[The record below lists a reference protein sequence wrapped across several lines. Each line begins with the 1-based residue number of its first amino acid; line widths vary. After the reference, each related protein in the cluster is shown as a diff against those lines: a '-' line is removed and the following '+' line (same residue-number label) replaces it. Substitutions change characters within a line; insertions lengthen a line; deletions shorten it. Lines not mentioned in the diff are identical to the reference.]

1 MAINAPHSVIPGT
14 ANERSVFIA
23 ERDFEFLRAL
33 IHRHTGIHIDKTKK
47 SLLRNRVAERLQ
59 ELDIGNIKGYL
70 TRLKTEPDIE
80 LEQLANAIT
89 TNTTSFMRHDYQF
102 EFLANYLSQKANDI
116 KKRGFRIWS
125 AACST
130 GQEPYSIAWTAAQNL
145 PPTALEKT
153 RIIASDINGNAL
165 KKAFAGV
172 YANTELA
179 DLPEDYITTGFLRG
193 TGQFAGLAKIKPE
206 IQALVRFHRVNLVAD
221 WPWTDRFDIIFC
233 RNVCIYF
240 DRDTQLT
247 LFRRFAELQRE
258 GDYLFTGHS
267 EQIPDTCDFYQPAG
281 KSIYRKAG

>member
-1 MAINAPHSVIPGT
+1 MAIETLKPAVSGPSS
-14 ANERSVFIA
+14 ERAAAIT
-23 ERDFEFLRAL
+23 ERDFVFLRSL
-33 IHRHTGIHIDKTKK
+33 IHRHTGIHIDEARKT
-47 SLLRNRVAERLQ
+47 LLINRVSERLR
-59 ELDIGNIKGYL
+59 ELNIGNIKGYL
-70 TRLKTEPDIE
+70 THLKTEPDTE

-89 TNTTSFMRHDYQF
+89 TNTTSFLRHDYQF
-102 EFLANYLSQKANDI
+102 EFLASYLSEQANEI

-130 GQEPYSIAWTAAQNL
+130 GQEAYSIAWTAAQNL
-145 PPTALEKT
+145 PPTALGKI

-172 YANTELA
+172 YASAELA
-179 DLPEDYITTGFLRG
+179 DLPEDYISTGFLRG

-247 LFRRFAELQRE
+247 LFRRFAELQRA
-258 GDYLFTGHS
+258 GDCLFTGHS
-267 EQIPDTCDFYQPAG
+267 EHIPDTCDFYQPTG